1 MAAVETPGVLG
12 TFHGSEEFPID
23 WREGERELFWVYDD
37 LHCPNPVSPLFFDIG
52 GWWLTCDH
60 MFRRFGT
67 PFASDW
73 IAKRINGYVYTAA
86 IPADPSVRVEATEYQ
101 ARYAPRV
108 PRDGEYAGA
117 IGAYLGLVLPYYAE
131 NFLDWWQNRLRPE
144 IERNF
149 AYLDGQDW
157 DAASFVELAVLLEDA
172 IDVHDRHWKIHW
184 MLNFAQLSA
193 TLNLRA
199 VMERT
204 HGRVDEGLLGR
215 LQNSAQDRNWDK
227 IKALWAMKEEV
238 TAVPELAE
246 AFRLP

>member
-1 MAAVETPGVLG
+1 MAAVETPEVLG

-23 WREGERELFWVYDD
+23 WQEGERELFWIYDD

-73 IAKRINGYVYTAA
+73 IAKRVNGYVYTAA
-86 IPADPSVRVEATEYQ
+86 IPADPSVRAEATEYQ

-117 IGAYLGLVLPYYAE
+117 IGAYLGFVLPHYAE
-131 NFLDWWQNRLRPE
+131 NFLEWWRGRLRPE

-149 AYLDGQDW
+149 AYLDGQDT
-157 DAASFVELAVLLEDA
+157 DNASFAELAVLFEDA
-172 IDVHDRHWKIHW
+172 IDVHDRCWKIH
-184 MLNFAQLSA
+184 
-193 TLNLRA
+193 
-199 VMERT
+199 
-204 HGRVDEGLLGR
+204 
-215 LQNSAQDRNWDK
+215 
-227 IKALWAMKEEV
+227 
-238 TAVPELAE
+238 
-246 AFRLP
+246 